1 MLRFCTFFLLS
12 WLVATCRADVLPLAT
27 LLDNSVAAPALRAV
41 EAEMSALDALRQQR
55 EAEAGW
61 QWFASAGVGRY
72 RELVTEELR
81 DDYYGRDLALGL
93 RHPLLGSLHRQLG
106 AVRSVDAERQQQAA
120 RRLLY
125 QAQQRLALRSAYA
138 DWWRAQ
144 QEQRWCEGLAEGAQ
158 KARQHLAE
166 RLRGGWLL
174 ASEAG
179 LLDGRWQALQRRC
192 TEVRLVL
199 DETRYS
205 LQALSG
211 QAVGSQDQA
220 QAEMLADTVQP
231 LNAWLQALEAHP
243 RLLERREQL
252 QLAEQNRDSPWYA
265 GVDSNFS
272 IAQSFEERNG
282 GSKPGNGLVASI
294 SLSAP
299 FDPLAYGQAR
309 DNLGAARYQAAVAQ
323 LDAEREQLAQGL
335 AQALRT
341 RRLATEELS
350 ASRQQL
356 ESAALAMHE
365 QRLRRDSQIDQAFL
379 GTLTAEL
386 EHGYAGLRLIAA
398 WHALW
403 LQDAALR
410 LLVDGDQR
418 SPLLGPLTLGWQ
430 ELLPN
435 APRPASVESTVWRQG
450 AYVWD
455 SRQLLDEKSRRQA
468 LSALREAGMQRI
480 YLGVSATQ
488 VAQPERLREGLRLTL
503 NEAHELGLEVA
514 LLLGD
519 PQWLLPGPRQG
530 LLDLLTELA
539 TQPFDALH
547 LDLEVE
553 QLGWPV
559 PRERLQDWV
568 DTLAQVVRVSP
579 WPLELSSH
587 HRWFV
592 ARRPGEYCVPCHLQQ
607 VGVQQVSLMI
617 YTRNPERSAELAEG
631 IARRWPALRF
641 RLAQSLEPQLAAEET
656 WSGTGHVQLQ
666 AQVER
671 WRQRLQAVS
680 VGGIDWQD
688 WSFYPH

>member
-1 MLRFCTFFLLS
+1 MT
-12 WLVATCRADVLPLAT
+12 TITGAT
-27 LLDNSVAAPALRAV
+27 LPWVC
-41 EAEMSALDALRQQR
+41 
-55 EAEAGW
+55 
-61 QWFASAGVGRY
+61 
-72 RELVTEELR
+72 VT
-81 DDYYGRDLALGL
+81 
-93 RHPLLGSLHRQLG
+93 PLLGSLYRQLG

-192 TEVRLVL
+192 TDVRLVL

-220 QAEMLADTVQP
+220 QAEMLADKVQP

-356 ESAALAMHE
+356 ETAALAMHE
-365 QRLRRDSQIDQAFL
+365 QRLRRDSQID
-379 GTLTAEL
+379 
-386 EHGYAGLRLIAA
+386 
-398 WHALW
+398 
-403 LQDAALR
+403 
-410 LLVDGDQR
+410 
-418 SPLLGPLTLGWQ
+418 
-430 ELLPN
+430 
-435 APRPASVESTVWRQG
+435 
-450 AYVWD
+450 
-455 SRQLLDEKSRRQA
+455 
-468 LSALREAGMQRI
+468 
-480 YLGVSATQ
+480 
-488 VAQPERLREGLRLTL
+488 
-503 NEAHELGLEVA
+503 
-514 LLLGD
+514 
-519 PQWLLPGPRQG
+519 
-530 LLDLLTELA
+530 
-539 TQPFDALH
+539 
-547 LDLEVE
+547 
-553 QLGWPV
+553 
-559 PRERLQDWV
+559 
-568 DTLAQVVRVSP
+568 
-579 WPLELSSH
+579 
-587 HRWFV
+587 
-592 ARRPGEYCVPCHLQQ
+592 
-607 VGVQQVSLMI
+607 
-617 YTRNPERSAELAEG
+617 
-631 IARRWPALRF
+631 
-641 RLAQSLEPQLAAEET
+641 
-656 WSGTGHVQLQ
+656 
-666 AQVER
+666 
-671 WRQRLQAVS
+671 
-680 VGGIDWQD
+680 
-688 WSFYPH
+688 